1 MSNLPLHLDD
11 RRTQTENGLRLLP
24 NSPTSFVEM
33 TLIWFN
39 LPAAAEVLVRFFDAV
54 GHEVAV
60 KTGSFAAGENHIVL
74 QRADLHEAGLYT
86 YQLESEFGVLRRKLM
101 MY

>member
-11 RRTQTENGLRLLP
+11 RRSQTEEGLRLLP
-24 NSPTSFVEM
+24 DSPTSFVEM
-33 TLIWFN
+33 TLIWFK
-39 LPAAAEVLVRFFDAV
+39 LPAAGDVLIRFFDAL
-54 GHEVAV
+54 GLEVAV

-74 QRADLHEAGLYT
+74 ERGDLHEAGMYT
-86 YQLESEFGVLRRKLM
+86 FQLESKFGVVRRKLM